1 LLDRQWTLRYFNKPC
16 FFIEE
21 ASTLKLPIFTGTLDL
36 YIAEIN
42 RFPILTPEEEF
53 KLAMRLK
60 KDNDMEAA
68 EKLIVSNLR
77 FVVKIAHEYRSYG
90 FKLADLIQEG
100 NIGLIHAVKKFD
112 PEKGYRLISYAVWW
126 IRAYIQNYLIKS
138 WSIVK
143 IGTTQAQRKL
153 FFKLNQARKQLETIS
168 KKNPEFSEIADSLGV
183 KGSDVAEMDLRMGAR
198 DLSLNKLIG
207 DDGETSH
214 LDFLTH
220 DGDNQETSVIKD
232 YERELVEH
240 NIGGALA
247 TLNERERYIIQ
258 HRIML
263 NNTMEIERIVNEE
276 QNKKVES
283 NDEKERS
290 RFDRIRA
297 YKQLVEE
304 GKGDDINQIN
314 KIAQKGETVTSAKE
328 AIQAEEAILRKA
340 KEDIIEFKRAIRSS
354 DREEN
359 IAKTLQEIGDRYNIP
374 RELVRQI
381 REQALKEDIAKTLQ
395 EIGDKYNITRER
407 ARQIEKQALKKVQLA
422 LPHLKEDH

>member
-1 LLDRQWTLRYFNKPC
+1 
-16 FFIEE
+16 
-21 ASTLKLPIFTGTLDL
+21 LKLPIFTGTLDL

-183 KGSDVAEMDLRMGAR
+183 KGSEVAEMDLRMGAR

-381 REQALKEDIAKTLQ
+381 REQALKEYIAKTLQ

>member
-1 LLDRQWTLRYFNKPC
+1 M
-16 FFIEE
+16 
-21 ASTLKLPIFTGTLDL
+21 KLPIFTGTLDL

-183 KGSDVAEMDLRMGAR
+183 KGSEVAEMDLRMGAR

-359 IAKTLQEIGDRYNIP
+359 IVKTLQEIGDRYNIP